1 MKNFVNDYIE
11 KEKKKM
17 PSPFLAERVMQRIS
31 EINEQEIE
39 KSKKMWWQGVAVAA
53 SFAAVIMMGVALGN
67 SYQVKTPSQTILV
80 VDDRYIEHLY
90 IFKNQKD
97 G

>member
-11 KEKKKM
+11 KGKNVM
-17 PSPFLAERVMQRIS
+17 PSPFLSERIMQRIN
-31 EINEQEIE
+31 EINEL
-39 KSKKMWWQGVAVAA
+39 KSPKYKKSWWQGVAVAA

-67 SYQVKTPSQTILV
+67 SYQFKTPKQTILV
-80 VDDRYIEHLY
+80 VDDRYMEHLY
-90 IFKNQKD
+90 IFKTQKD